1 MKRNQAPEPDPAS
14 ENLNAVQQALSKWW
28 LDVTD
33 EELAMLL
40 PKVEEYSA
48 YDLELIGTTMADT
61 IGWSGELTTA
71 AATEIGISFYVL
83 GKMGRVMGA
92 IREGRLPSEDTWM
105 DLAVYSRMA
114 LRAKQAGSWPGN
126 PNEKDNN

>member
-1 MKRNQAPEPDPAS
+1 MAEKLTP
-14 ENLNAVQQALSKWW
+14 VQEALAHWW
-28 LDVTD
+28 RKTT
-33 EELAMLL
+33 EAEIQMLL

-48 YDLELIGTTMADT
+48 YDLELIGTVMAET
-61 IGWSGELTTA
+61 IGWEGEPTSGE
-71 AATEIGISFYVL
+71 ATEIGISFYVL

-126 PNEKDNN
+126 PEQEGSN